1 MKLHKRTN
9 QDKDFL
15 ELTSRLDMDL
25 HKRYGTQEEDYSE
38 HNKIDLLNT
47 VLIAYIKE
55 EAIAC
60 ACFRKINHTT
70 VEIKRMFVKNSHRG
84 KGYSRLLLLE
94 LENWAKEL
102 GYTKAILETGK
113 GQPEAISLYKKSQYF
128 IIENY
133 GVYKNL
139 DNSICMS
146 KLLV

>member
-1 MKLHKRTN
+1 MKLYKRTN

-15 ELTSRLDMDL
+15 ELTSKLDMDL
-25 HKRYGTQEEDYSE
+25 HKRYGTQEDDYSK

-47 VLIAYIKE
+47 VLIAYREE

-60 ACFRKINHTT
+60 GCFRKINQNT

-84 KGYSRLLLLE
+84 KGYARLLLLE

-102 GYTKAILETGK
+102 GYTKVILETGK
-113 GQPEAISLYKKSQYF
+113 AQAEAIALYSKCQYLV
-128 IIENY
+128 IDNY